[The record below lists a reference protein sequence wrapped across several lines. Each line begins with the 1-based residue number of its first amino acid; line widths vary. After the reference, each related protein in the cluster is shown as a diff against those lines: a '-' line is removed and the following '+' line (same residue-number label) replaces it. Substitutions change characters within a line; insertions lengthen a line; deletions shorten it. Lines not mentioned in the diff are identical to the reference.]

1 MDNANEADARE
12 MLIRRNLIGGFI
24 LLAISVLFMI
34 EVRRQQQTDY
44 VLRVATNLMCTL
56 TLSSNP
62 PGFVYIKLVRR
73 LHFRLEFTALK

>member
-34 EVRRQQQTDY
+34 EVRLLPSD
-44 VLRVATNLMCTL
+44 
-56 TLSSNP
+56 
-62 PGFVYIKLVRR
+62 VYTHMHKLIM
-73 LHFRLEFTALK
+73 FSD

>member
-34 EVRRQQQTDY
+34 EVRHMQQADY
-44 VLRVATNLMCTL
+44 VLRLATNL
-56 TLSSNP
+56 
-62 PGFVYIKLVRR
+62 V
-73 LHFRLEFTALK
+73 HFDLEQ